1 MVYFTKGRG
10 FFVAYATEEEMDLR
24 DEQIIE
30 KVAALYELEVDSLE
44 VFDKKEFSDLA
55 PQEYDWIIE
64 HPNARLKLM
73 EPPKEENGFSL
84 NENYEG
90 EGYVSSELKVFIVIP
105 KERNAE

>member
-64 HPNARLKLM
+64 HPNSRLKLM

-90 EGYVSSELKVFIVIP
+90 EGYVSSELKVFIVMS
-105 KERNAE
+105 KERKKE